1 MKWTVCIEGY
11 GEGCDYTIDCNK
23 KFYSY
28 ESDAT
33 TPEEFA
39 KDLHEHLGDD
49 DGRIYMYDCCERG
62 YGERTFGSV
71 SVAPAELVDISDLL
85 MDSIKKDIEEDEARQ
100 REINKIA
107 KEKTEKVLYEKLH
120 KKYGNDK

>member
-1 MKWTVCIEGY
+1 
-11 GEGCDYTIDCNK
+11 
-23 KFYSY
+23 
-28 ESDAT
+28 
-33 TPEEFA
+33 
-39 KDLHEHLGDD
+39 
-49 DGRIYMYDCCERG
+49 MYDCCERG

-120 KKYGNDK
+120 KKYGDK

>member
-62 YGERTFGSV
+62 YGERHL
-71 SVAPAELVDISDLL
+71 ALYLL
-85 MDSIKKDIEEDEARQ
+85 RQ
-100 REINKIA
+100 QNWQIFQI
-107 KEKTEKVLYEKLH
+107 Y
-120 KKYGNDK
+120 